1 MSFFHTIW
9 GPLGSFLFIL
19 YWGPQIAFFAY
30 YIGPLRSIS
39 SHAIWIEAP
48 LRSVSLFTIWGLP
61 PQISFF
67 ACYRGP
73 PQILVFSRN
82 IYGASSDQFLR
93 LLYGG
98 VTMGVTMTLFCTHG
112 RVSGPSSLLDLE
124 VMAPRGYSVPCQ
136 FWPVVRRHGRG
147 VLWAGGDPRMTG
159 CLECPLVSPVLAQ
172 SWSQTATDGA
182 WYSTT
187 ALLSG
192 RDRPRCLC
200 VLRLSGSEPKTRR
213 TGA

>member
-1 MSFFHTIW
+1 
-9 GPLGSFLFIL
+9 
-19 YWGPQIAFFAY
+19 
-30 YIGPLRSIS
+30 
-39 SHAIWIEAP
+39 
-48 LRSVSLFTIWGLP
+48 
-61 PQISFF
+61 
-67 ACYRGP
+67 
-73 PQILVFSRN
+73 
-82 IYGASSDQFLR
+82 
-93 LLYGG
+93 
-98 VTMGVTMTLFCTHG
+98 MTLFCTHG

-124 VMAPRGYSVPCQ
+124 VMAPPRIQCPMSILTSGPET
-136 FWPVVRRHGRG
+136 WPWGPV
-147 VLWAGGDPRMTG
+147 GDPRMTG

>member
-1 MSFFHTIW
+1 MLINYVKSTFSMRYYKSLSITEVHNNKIINLWLSFARTVAY
-9 GPLGSFLFIL
+9 PVQVA
-19 YWGPQIAFFAY
+19 YWIF
-30 YIGPLRSIS
+30 
-39 SHAIWIEAP
+39 
-48 LRSVSLFTIWGLP
+48 
-61 PQISFF
+61 
-67 ACYRGP
+67 
-73 PQILVFSRN
+73 
-82 IYGASSDQFLR
+82 
-93 LLYGG
+93 
-98 VTMGVTMTLFCTHG
+98 
-112 RVSGPSSLLDLE
+112 E

-147 VLWAGGDPRMTG
+147 VLWAGGDPRRTG

-187 ALLSG
+187 ALLCG

-200 VLRLSGSEPKTRR
+200 VLRFSGSEPKTRC